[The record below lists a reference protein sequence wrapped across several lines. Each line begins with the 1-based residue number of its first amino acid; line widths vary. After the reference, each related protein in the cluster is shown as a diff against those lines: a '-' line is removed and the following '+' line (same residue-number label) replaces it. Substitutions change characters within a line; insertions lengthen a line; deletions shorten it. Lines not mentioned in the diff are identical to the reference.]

1 MQFMRTQADAP
12 LDVTRSLRRAVVLLR
27 LLSTHSQI
35 GWRLSDL
42 ASQAQLDPATVH
54 RLLAGLCDERLATRV
69 PGTLRYTLGPL
80 AFELG
85 IAAEPYFNL
94 DRAAGLRLAA
104 LATELGGTLYL
115 KVRSGADSVCIA
127 RHDGSHTVLALLLE
141 VGGRR
146 PLCLTAG
153 GVAMLVRLPRAQ
165 QQDIERQNRDAM
177 ARHSDTRWPGVR
189 RMLRRSRQCGFGLNL
204 GDIVP
209 GICTVSVALLSASQA
224 PVASLGLALATGS
237 LSESHAA
244 ELASVLGAEA
254 MQLQQQLARFRF

>member
-1 MQFMRTQADAP
+1 MQFVRTPADAP
-12 LDVTRSLRRAVVLLR
+12 PDVTRSLRRAVVLLR
-27 LLSTHSQI
+27 LLSTHMQI

-42 ASQAQLDPATVH
+42 AAQAQLDPATVH

-94 DRAAGLRLAA
+94 DRTAGQRLAA

-115 KVRSGADSVCIA
+115 KVRSGVDSVCIA
-127 RHDGSHTVLALLLE
+127 RHDGSQPVLALLLE

-153 GVAMLVRLPRAQ
+153 GVAMLIRLPRAQ
-165 QQDIERQNRDAM
+165 QQDIERLNRDAM
-177 ARHSDTRWPGVR
+177 ARQGDTRWPGVR
-189 RMLRRSRQCGFGLNL
+189 RLLRRSRQCGFGLNL

-209 GICTVSVALLSASQA
+209 GICTVSVALPSAGQA
-224 PVASLGLALATGS
+224 PVASLGLALATGT
-237 LSESHAA
+237 LTESRAA
-244 ELASVLGAEA
+244 DLASALGAEA
-254 MQLQQQLARFRF
+254 MDLQPHLARLRL

>member
-1 MQFMRTQADAP
+1 MRTQPDAAP
-12 LDVTRSLRRAVVLLR
+12 DVTRSLRRAVMLLR
-27 LLSTHSQI
+27 LLSTHARI

-42 ASQAQLDPATVH
+42 ADQAQLDRATVH
-54 RLLAGLCDERLATRV
+54 RLLAGLCGERLATRV

-94 DRAAGLRLAA
+94 DRAAGHRLAA

-115 KVRSGADSVCIA
+115 KVRSGVESVCIA
-127 RHDGSHTVLALLLE
+127 RHDGSKAVLALLLE

-153 GVAMLVRLPRAQ
+153 GVAMLIRLPRAQ
-165 QQDIERQNRDAM
+165 QRDIERLNRDTMVRQGDA
-177 ARHSDTRWPGVR
+177 RWPGVR
-189 RMLRRSRQCGFGLNL
+189 QMVRRSRHCGFGLNL

-209 GICTVSVALLSASQA
+209 GICTVSIALQCADQL
-224 PVASLGLALATGS
+224 PVASLGLALATNS
-237 LSESHAA
+237 LSQSRSA
-244 ELASVLGAEA
+244 ELASTLMAEA
-254 MQLQQQLARFRF
+254 MDLQKQLARMRF